1 MNMSLEVDGSYCSVT
16 ALYRCLQKANWVNY
30 WAESL
35 SHH

>member
-30 WAESL
+30 
-35 SHH
+35 